1 MEAVLT
7 DVARAAV
14 EETLK
19 RIIEKARRGKRLSD
33 WEIGLLIISQLTH
46 RIDAVEK
53 NLDELK
59 IYIDARFNQVDAKL
73 ADLKNYIDKTAGDLK
88 SYVDRSIADLRDH
101 VDKSNADSRNY
112 VDKSLADLK
121 NYVDKSNADLKD
133 YVDKSI
139 ANLRSYVDKS
149 IGDLRTYVDIRF
161 DEVKNAINRIAADTD
176 YLKKSLDQLRDNV
189 INILLEELKR
199 RL

>member
-1 MEAVLT
+1 
-7 DVARAAV
+7 VARAAV
-14 EETLK
+14 EEPLK

-59 IYIDARFNQVDAKL
+59 IYIDTRFNQVDAKL

>member
-1 MEAVLT
+1 VEVVLT

-59 IYIDARFNQVDAKL
+59 IYIDTRFNQVDAKL

-176 YLKKSLDQLRDNV
+176 YLKKSLTS
-189 INILLEELKR
+189 
-199 RL
+199 